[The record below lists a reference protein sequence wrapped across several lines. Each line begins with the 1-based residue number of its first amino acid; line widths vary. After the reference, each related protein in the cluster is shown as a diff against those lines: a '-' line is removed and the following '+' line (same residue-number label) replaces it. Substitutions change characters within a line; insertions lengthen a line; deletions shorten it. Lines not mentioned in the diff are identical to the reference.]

1 MYRIGVL
8 AEEKMEGWE
17 YEKKIRE
24 FCSGHGIDISGTENL
39 LGSGNIFQTDPEIR
53 ADERVPCASWCGR
66 PECGRA
72 SPVTVPTLWNYLVQ

>member
-1 MYRIGVL
+1 MKKDPGVL
-8 AEEKMEGWE
+8 QWAW
-17 YEKKIRE
+17 
-24 FCSGHGIDISGTENL
+24 DISGTENL

>member
-24 FCSGHGIDISGTENL
+24 FCSGHGIFPELKTY

>member
-24 FCSGHGIDISGTENL
+24 FCSGHGI
-39 LGSGNIFQTDPEIR
+39 FPELKTYW
-53 ADERVPCASWCGR
+53 D
-66 PECGRA
+66 
-72 SPVTVPTLWNYLVQ
+72 Q